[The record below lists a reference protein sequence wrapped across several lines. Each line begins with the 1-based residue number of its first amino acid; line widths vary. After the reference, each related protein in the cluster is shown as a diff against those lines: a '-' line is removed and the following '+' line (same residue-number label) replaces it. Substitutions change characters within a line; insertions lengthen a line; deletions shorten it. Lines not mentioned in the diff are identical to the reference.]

1 MASTILSP
9 THTLTPSEAFTH
21 PLPQVRTFHR
31 SLTTSLDEK
40 SSHLRTLVGGS
51 YRELLGTAETILRMR
66 EDIEVVEEKLGRVGK
81 GCGRNVVGHMVGGL
95 GKLQDEGGAG
105 RDMQLGRAAR
115 GKCLGMCGVLASR
128 LLKRNTPA
136 ENKALNLV
144 LAAKVLVLGRLL
156 LKSVGGEGEVEEM
169 KRKLG
174 GLRRRLLRG
183 VEKIVQ
189 KSGGGDRED
198 LLGALKAYAIATSS
212 GAKDVLRHFLQIRAE
227 ALTLAFEDDEDE
239 VPGVVRALELYTR
252 TLLDVQ
258 ALVPRRLSGALAG
271 LKAKPLLNDEAIR
284 ELEGLRLDI
293 CERWFGDEILFFT
306 PYIRHDDL
314 EGALA
319 VDTLKGW
326 AKKASEVL
334 LEGLSKSLQTMN
346 EFKAVVALRTRILE
360 IWIKDGGKARGFD
373 PSILLDG
380 LRKVIND
387 RLVQLLETRV
397 KKLHLV
403 ATDVEGTLAS
413 WRGGI
418 TDKQESLW
426 DATML
431 DMELTHGATL
441 FKQEVLART
450 HGRNDAIS
458 RPLKGYQAW
467 RQLVDEIMT
476 FIEQLKKQRWDDDLE
491 DIEDDITL
499 ESRNTLLSKDDPNML
514 QDHLDTSLEKAYK
527 DLHEKIA
534 SMLAS
539 YEGEEIGSV
548 SIYILRIIRDF
559 RTELPKNKSLQPFG
573 LALVPQLYDRLAST
587 TSEELIKS
595 YSKSF
600 ARKKVVGRSLWEG
613 NPQIPVQPS
622 PATFKLL
629 NGLTLAM
636 AKAGN
641 DLWRPTAVAVLK
653 KHLRT
658 ELGRSWFRALKDQ
671 EEKAASQTNGATT
684 DGEADSHEAKEE
696 SNGVEVVDPVHRK
709 EVLIQSLFDVLLL
722 QSSFELPVAVDDE
735 LQKLGGK
742 LEEQVDL
749 ESASR
754 KRIQQAAK
762 DYWKRTGGAVPRY
775 RFESGTSQLFF
786 SCSFNNISA
795 MSTTRLTF
803 LYPHLFRSI
812 RVGDPATKSIR
823 TRQQTPTPP
832 RQCSNSRRGFA
843 TPSRRAQRFIPR
855 HGKAVEPFLHEDET
869 EEDTK
874 VFTPEENSKEGEKT
888 KDVKQEASEKEAKP
902 PKTEN
907 PSSTAP
913 LSEETQAA
921 LRLPGDEDVQATGS
935 EKEGGS
941 TPLQQA
947 AANTEDKTAPP
958 LETVLHMPPPETAE
972 QRNAAKPPH
981 LQTPPYVH
989 HFDTYTL
996 VQRVESGGFTNNQSI
1011 TAMKAVRG
1019 LLTTNLDVAKEG
1031 LVSKSDVENESYL
1044 FRAACSELKTE
1055 IQNTRKANEETMRRE
1070 RSLLQHEVDILNQKL
1085 TQEVLRLKDEL
1096 KGMFDDRKMAVRTE
1110 QRAMESAIQELNYK
1124 ITVGLNSDS
1133 KSEVEGLRWVLTR
1146 RSVTGI
1152 LFMAFMVLSSLRYAS
1167 YKSHEEEVRKKKE
1180 AGLKLDESTEDLPPR
1195 GAAEILTAN

>member
-1 MASTILSP
+1 MASTTLSP
-9 THTLTPSEAFTH
+9 THTLTPSAAFTH

-40 SSHLRTLVGGS
+40 SSRLRTLVGGS

-81 GCGRNVVGHMVGGL
+81 GCGRNVVGGMVGGL

-115 GKCLGMCGVLASR
+115 GKCLGMCGVLVSR
-128 LLKRNTPA
+128 LLKRNTPS
-136 ENKALNLV
+136 ESKAQNLV

-156 LKSVGGEGEVEEM
+156 LKSVGGEVEVEEM

-198 LLGALKAYAIATSS
+198 LLSALKAYAIATSS

-271 LKAKPLLNDEAIR
+271 LKAKPLLKDEAIR
-284 ELEGLRLDI
+284 ELEGLRLDV

-314 EGALA
+314 EGSLA
-319 VDTLKGW
+319 VDTLKSW

-334 LEGLSKSLQTMN
+334 LEGLSNSLQSMN
-346 EFKAVVALRTRILE
+346 EFKTVVALRTRILE

-387 RLVQLLETRV
+387 RLVQLLESRV

-403 ATDVEGTLAS
+403 ATDVEGTLES

-426 DATML
+426 DSTML
-431 DMELTHGATL
+431 DMELTHGAAL

-450 HGRNDAIS
+450 HGRNNAIS
-458 RPLKGYQAW
+458 RPIKGYQAW
-467 RQLVDEIMT
+467 RKLVDEIMT
-476 FIEQLKKQRWDDDLE
+476 FIEQLKKHRWDDDLE
-491 DIEDDITL
+491 DIEDDLTL

-539 YEGEEIGSV
+539 YEGEQIGSV
-548 SIYILRIIRDF
+548 SIYILRIIRDI
-559 RTELPKNKSLQPFG
+559 RTELPKNKSLQSFS
-573 LALVPQLYDRLAST
+573 LALVPQLHERLAST

-600 ARKKVVGRSLWEG
+600 ARKKVAGRSLWEG
-613 NPQIPVQPS
+613 NPQLPVQPS

-641 DLWRPTAVAVLK
+641 DLWSPTAVAVLK

-658 ELGRSWFRALKDQ
+658 ELGRSWFRALKEQ

-684 DGEADSHEAKEE
+684 NGEADSDEAKEEE
-696 SNGVEVVDPVHRK
+696 SNGVEVVDSVHRK

-749 ESASR
+749 ESAS
-754 KRIQQAAK
+754 
-762 DYWKRTGGAVPRY
+762 P
-775 RFESGTSQLFF
+775 
-786 SCSFNNISA
+786 
-795 MSTTRLTF
+795 
-803 LYPHLFRSI
+803 
-812 RVGDPATKSIR
+812 
-823 TRQQTPTPP
+823 
-832 RQCSNSRRGFA
+832 
-843 TPSRRAQRFIPR
+843 
-855 HGKAVEPFLHEDET
+855 VEPFLHEGET

-888 KDVKQEASEKEAKP
+888 KDVKQEATEKEAKP
-902 PKTEN
+902 PNPEN

-921 LRLPGDEDVQATGS
+921 LRLPGDEDVKASGS
-935 EKEGGS
+935 EKEGGP

-996 VQRVESGGFTNNQSI
+996 VQRVESGGFTNDQSI
-1011 TAMKAVRG
+1011 TTMKAVRG
-1019 LLTTNLDVAKEG
+1019 LLTINLDVAKAG

-1055 IQNTRKANEETMRRE
+1055 VQNTRKANEETMRRE

-1085 TQEVLRLKDEL
+1085 TQELLRLKDEL

-1124 ITVGLNSDS
+1124 ITVSLNSDS

-1180 AGLKLDESTEDLPPR
+1180 AGLKLDESTEDLPPQ